1 MIVDPGLY
9 MVRPARLELATF
21 WFVARRSIQLSYGRA
36 RKTLLILP
44 LHANARL
51 AAIQISYSGAVA
63 LCSRP

>member
-1 MIVDPGLY
+1 
-9 MVRPARLELATF
+9 
-21 WFVARRSIQLSYGRA
+21 
-36 RKTLLILP
+36 LILP